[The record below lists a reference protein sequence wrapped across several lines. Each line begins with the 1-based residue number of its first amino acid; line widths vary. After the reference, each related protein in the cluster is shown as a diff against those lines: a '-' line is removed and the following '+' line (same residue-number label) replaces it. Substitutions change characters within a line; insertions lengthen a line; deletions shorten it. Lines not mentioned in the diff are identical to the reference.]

1 MLIKRLLTALVLIP
15 LVVSAIFWLPS
26 HYFSMLTGA
35 FILVGAWE
43 WAGLSGLSRQI
54 FRWVYV
60 ACMAFAILIF
70 SVLPA
75 NTTTL
80 AILSAASVIWVWA
93 FFAITQYQRG
103 GSGLGFQL
111 SFFRLLVGFVLLIAT
126 WFAIM
131 TLKSFPQLGSA
142 WLMVVL
148 VLIWCADIG
157 AYFAGRFFGKKLLC
171 SRVSP
176 KKTWE
181 GFVGGMILSV
191 LAAAIGGLFL
201 SLSISHYVGLLL
213 LACVAALF
221 SVVGDLFES
230 LLKRIAGVKDSGAFF
245 PGHGGM
251 LDRLDSIMSATVIF
265 VLGALLLGL

>member
-1 MLIKRLLTALVLIP
+1 MLIKRILTALVLIP
-15 LVVSAIFWLPS
+15 LVVSAVFWLPS

-43 WAGLSGLSRQI
+43 WAALSGLSRHL
-54 FRWVYV
+54 FRWIYV
-60 ACMAFAILIF
+60 ACMAFAILIL
-70 SVLPA
+70 SVLPSD
-75 NTTTL
+75 TMTF
-80 AILSAASVIWVWA
+80 AILSTASVIWIWA
-93 FFAITQYQRG
+93 FFAIIRYQV
-103 GSGLGFQL
+103 SASSLGFQF
-111 SFFRLLVGFVLLIAT
+111 SIFRSLVGFILLIAT

-142 WLMVVL
+142 WLMLVL
-148 VLIWCADIG
+148 ILIWCADIG

-181 GFVGGMILSV
+181 GFTGGMILSV
-191 LAAAIGGLFL
+191 FAAAIGGLFL
-201 SLSISHYVGLLL
+201 SLSISHYLGLLL
-213 LACVAALF
+213 LACIAALF

-230 LLKRIAGVKDSGAFF
+230 LLKRIAGVKDSGVFF

-251 LDRLDSIMSATVIF
+251 LDRLDSVMSATVIF
-265 VLGALLLGL
+265 VLGVLLLGL